1 MTPGWCWGCQPCTD
15 QSTAVEEL
23 LEGKAPGEMLANE
36 AANLAVSNAQPLARN
51 KAQIEVLKA

>member
-1 MTPGWCWGCQPCTD
+1 M
-15 QSTAVEEL
+15 ALLVEEL

-51 KAQIEVLKA
+51 KAQIEVLKALISKTIRKG